1 MALDLRQAV
10 STEHDLVVARPLVE
24 SDAPDLAT
32 LMLAAFRGTVDD
44 EGEDIV
50 QAREEVRRTFAG
62 AYGQMMW
69 NSSFV
74 VDDDLAGPAL
84 LSASVVT
91 FWQGSP
97 LLSFSVT
104 HTRAVRTGLAMALIG
119 QSARALAA
127 QGHARLHLFVT
138 RGNAPA
144 ERLYEKLG
152 FRDVEPG

>member
-44 EGEDIV
+44 EGEDI

-69 NSSFV
+69 IHPSWSTTIS
-74 VDDDLAGPAL
+74 L
-84 LSASVVT
+84 
-91 FWQGSP
+91 
-97 LLSFSVT
+97 
-104 HTRAVRTGLAMALIG
+104 GLNC
-119 QSARALAA
+119 SR
-127 QGHARLHLFVT
+127 
-138 RGNAPA
+138 P
-144 ERLYEKLG
+144 
-152 FRDVEPG
+152 P